1 LPQQVHPSAELKWY
15 YNRAINLIEHPS
27 YNKRETHVTGSD
39 TATLVGELIVLEFK
53 FKLGTSPPIFTFP
66 SFTDVIGSGGTAKSR
81 LLPLVI
87 VGLLG
92 GVGVKGR
99 RNLSF

>member
-1 LPQQVHPSAELKWY
+1 LNIQIITK
-15 YNRAINLIEHPS
+15 
-27 YNKRETHVTGSD
+27 KETHVTGSD

-53 FKLGTSPPIFTFP
+53 FKLTTSPPIFTFP
-66 SFTDVIGSGGTAKSR
+66 SFTDVIGRGGAAVEPKLESKSR

-87 VGLLG
+87 VGLFG

-99 RNLSF
+99 RDLSF